1 MRVAIGL
8 GANLGEPLETLR
20 WAIGELGKI
29 PTTHVTGVSG
39 VYRSTPVGGPPQ
51 PDYLNAAALIETR
64 LAPLTLLD
72 ELHRIEA
79 EAGRVRDVRFGP
91 RTLDLDILLWGDR
104 QIHEPGLDIPHPRLT
119 ERRFALDPLLELIA
133 SSSLAAAAARLGDQG
148 VRRLGSLSDAT
159 MESAPSEG

>member
-20 WAIGELGKI
+20 WAIGELGTI
-29 PTTHVTGVSG
+29 ATTHVTTVSG
-39 VYRSTPVGGPPQ
+39 VYRTAPIGGPPQ
-51 PDYLNAAALIETR
+51 PDYLNAVALIETR

-104 QIHEPGLDIPHPRLT
+104 QIHEPGLDVPHPRLT
-119 ERRFALDPLLELIA
+119 ERRFVLDPLLELIA
-133 SSSLAAAAARLGDQG
+133 SPPLAAAAARLGDQG

-159 MESAPSEG
+159 MGSAPSEG

>member
-20 WAIGELGKI
+20 WAIAELGKI
-29 PTTHVTGVSG
+29 STTHVIGVSG
-39 VYRSTPVGGPPQ
+39 VYRTAPVGGPPQ
-51 PDYLNAAALIETR
+51 PDYLNAAALVETR

-79 EAGRVRDVRFGP
+79 EAGRVRDVRYGP
-91 RTLDLDILLWGDR
+91 RTLDLDILLWGDQ

-159 MESAPSEG
+159 MGSAPSEG